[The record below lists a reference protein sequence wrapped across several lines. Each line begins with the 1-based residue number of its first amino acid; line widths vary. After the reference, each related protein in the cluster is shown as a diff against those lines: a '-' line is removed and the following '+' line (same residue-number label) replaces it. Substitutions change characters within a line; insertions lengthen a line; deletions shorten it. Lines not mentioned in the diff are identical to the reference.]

1 MPSPYIPE
9 RNLRA
14 KQNSRKERKGRRDFA
29 NYYRQSLTAHPLTAH
44 RSPLTA
50 HRSPLTSHRSPFT
63 SHRSP
68 TTVRHKTENPQT
80 LAITGVPADDVL
92 LQNR

>member
-1 MPSPYIPE
+1 MVGTRHAVSDNKSKSGLGMPSPYIPE

-29 NYYRQSLTAHPLTAH
+29 DYY
-44 RSPLTA
+44 
-50 HRSPLTSHRSPFT
+50 RSPFT